1 MRSQS
6 QNHEVSPKTKHACS
20 LRQGDSGKM
29 SASIPSSS
37 IFVSDSPKEIASKV
51 NKHAFSGGGLTKEEH
66 QAKGAHR
73 PNAVLPPDTL

>member
-1 MRSQS
+1 MRC
-6 QNHEVSPKTKHACS
+6 TKSVPDHTCVFSA
-20 LRQGDSGKM
+20 QGDSGKM